1 MDITDNPFEEIKK
14 QCLDQYNR
22 CYDKFMLRIPNT
34 SNYKALFHLSDYEIK
49 EYITFFK
56 NIKWKTAYD
65 EVYSEILK
73 NYQIKR
79 RSEKILNI
87 QNVIDKQNIQRK

>member
-14 QCLDQYNR
+14 HCLDQYNR
-22 CYDKFMLRIPNT
+22 MYDKFMLRIPKT
-34 SNYKALFHLSDYEIK
+34 SNYKALFHLSDDEIK
-49 EYITFFK
+49 EYIIFFE

-73 NYQIKR
+73 DYQIKR
-79 RSEKILNI
+79 RSEKINKLKNI
-87 QNVIDKQNIQRK
+87 IIK